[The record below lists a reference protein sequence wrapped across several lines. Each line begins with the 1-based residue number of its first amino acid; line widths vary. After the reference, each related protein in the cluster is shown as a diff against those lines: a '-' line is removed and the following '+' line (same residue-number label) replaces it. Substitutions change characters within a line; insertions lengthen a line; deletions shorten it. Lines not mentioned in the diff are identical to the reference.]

1 MWRPGIRITRKMSL
15 DKINKRGI
23 SAFKHF
29 LSGKVIS
36 IVLTLGYF
44 VLLTR
49 YLSVGD
55 YSDYVTAIAIA
66 EILIGVSTFGLDW
79 LAAIK
84 IPAAHATNGTEQA
97 KFYRS
102 LLSARVSSLGGFFLV
117 AAAVAFPAALV
128 FDGMHVFY
136 LGMCYAL
143 VEGLHRFVATSL
155 FDSALQQR
163 ASKRMWIGKSLFQF
177 VAVTGVL
184 VAAPSLL
191 TAETAIVI
199 EASGS
204 LLGLLIAVPA
214 LSALLRPVSINLNVA
229 LLREGTSTFSSHWPV
244 ISASYI
250 GSLLSWV
257 GSISTFVVLA
267 RILGGETV
275 AALVGFCATLTN
287 QVRRYLPTEMFLGVV
302 RAFIYARFT
311 EHKAPAVLE
320 RDLHLY
326 FGIGL
331 ATVILGTS
339 LLSLVGEPI
348 IEMLSNGKFA
358 DALPHVLISVG
369 GLAGIVGRRIT
380 ETGANALGAAHIW
393 AMATTR
399 SIVVVPIA
407 AIAFHFT
414 HQPLVLVLG
423 WIAVDL
429 VTTVVLQLQLARQRT
444 IKAIP
449 VALVMKAVLLLPV
462 LALGYWSVRQT
473 HSLIQHVMLAA
484 AFFGATS
491 FLVVRLGFINL
502 AAAKR
507 MFNGSKA

>member
-1 MWRPGIRITRKMSL
+1 MSL
-15 DKINKRGI
+15 EKINQRGL
-23 SAFKHF
+23 SALKHF

-66 EILIGVSTFGLDW
+66 EILIGITTFGLDW
-79 LAAIK
+79 LAAVK
-84 IPAAHATNGTEQA
+84 IPGANITNESEQA
-97 KFYRS
+97 KLYRA
-102 LLSARVSSLGGFFLV
+102 LLSARVSTLGCFFLV
-117 AAAVAFPAALV
+117 AAAFAFPVALV
-128 FDGMHVFY
+128 FDGMHAVY

-143 VEGLHRFVATSL
+143 VEGLHRFVATAL
-155 FDSALQQR
+155 FDSALQQQ

-177 VAVTGVL
+177 VALTVIL
-184 VAAPSLL
+184 VAAPPLL

-204 LLGLLIAVPA
+204 MLGLLIAVPA
-214 LSALLRPVSINLNVA
+214 LSALLRPVSIKLNIA
-229 LLREGTSTFSSHWPV
+229 LFREGMNTFSSHWPV

-275 AALVGFCATLTN
+275 TALVGFCATLAN

-302 RAFIYARFT
+302 RAFIYARFA
-311 EHKAPAVLE
+311 EHKAPELLE

-331 ATVILGTS
+331 ASVMLGTS

-358 DALPHVLISVG
+358 DALPLVLISVG
-369 GLAGIVGRRIT
+369 GLVGIVGRRIT

-399 SIVVVPIA
+399 SLLVVPIA
-407 AIAFHFT
+407 AITFHFT
-414 HQPLVLVLG
+414 QQPVVLVLG

-429 VTTVVLQLQLARQRT
+429 VTTAVLQFQLARHRA
-444 IKAIP
+444 IRSIP

-462 LALGYWSVRQT
+462 LALGYWSVRQA
-473 HSLIQHVMLAA
+473 HSLFQHAA
-484 AFFGATS
+484 LTATFFAGMS
-491 FLVVRLGFINL
+491 FLVVRMGFINL
-502 AAAKR
+502 AAAKQL
-507 MFNGSKA
+507 FKASKA